1 MQYQVSEVSLYD
13 TGSSILTTPMPLA
26 HRLVE
31 ALKTCLRA
39 RGMTYGALARELRLS
54 EASVKRLFS
63 RGTFTLARIEDI
75 LRVLELDLVEVA
87 RMARGPESQ
96 AAELSLEQETLLASD
111 ERLLALF
118 WLVLNGWSFADVV
131 EEFAVSRTE
140 LTLALAKFERARLID
155 WDAGERV
162 RLRVAKDFVWRA
174 GGPVKKA
181 YGLRVTTE
189 FLRSRFSGPL
199 ELLRFEARDLSP
211 ASAAMLRRRLE
222 RLAAE
227 FNELAE
233 VDSTLPA
240 RGREG
245 VGLLLA
251 CRPWAFS
258 VVNALKKRN
267 QALGQRS
274 NRA

>member
-1 MQYQVSEVSLYD
+1 
-13 TGSSILTTPMPLA
+13 MPLT
-26 HRLVE
+26 HRLVD
-31 ALKTCLRA
+31 ALKKCLRA
-39 RGMTYGALARELRLS
+39 RGMTYAALARELRLS

-63 RGTFTLARIEDI
+63 HGTFTLARIEDI
-75 LRVLELDLVEVA
+75 LRVLELDLVELA
-87 RMARGPESQ
+87 RMARGADDQ

-111 ERLLALF
+111 ERLLSVF
-118 WLVLNGWSFADVV
+118 WLLLNRWAFDEIV
-131 EEFAVSRTE
+131 EEFAISRTE

-162 RLRVAKDFVWRA
+162 RLRVARDFVWRA

-181 YGLRVTTE
+181 YGHRVTTE

-222 RLAAE
+222 RVAAE

-240 RGREG
+240 RRREG
-245 VGLLLA
+245 VGLLIA

-258 VVNALKKRN
+258 VVNALKKRA

>member
-1 MQYQVSEVSLYD
+1 
-13 TGSSILTTPMPLA
+13 MPLA
-26 HRLVE
+26 ARFVD
-31 ALKTCLRA
+31 ALKKCLRA
-39 RGMTYGALARELRLS
+39 RGMTYAALGRELRLS
-54 EASVKRLFS
+54 EASVKRMFS
-63 RGTFTLARIEDI
+63 RGTFTLSRIEGI

-87 RMARGPESQ
+87 RMARGGDDQ
-96 AAELSLEQETLLASD
+96 ARELSLPQEELLASD
-111 ERLLALF
+111 ERLLSVF
-118 WLVLNGWSFADVV
+118 WLLLNGWGFADIV
-131 EEFAVSRTE
+131 EDFEITRTE
-140 LTLALAKFERARLID
+140 LTLALAKFDRARLID

-162 RLRVAKDFVWRA
+162 RLRVAKDFVWRP

-189 FLRSRFSGPL
+189 FLRSPFRGAL

-211 ASAAMLRRRLE
+211 GSAAMLRRRLE

-240 RGREG
+240 RRREG

-251 CRPWAFS
+251 CRPWTFS
-258 VVNALKKRN
+258 AMMALRRRD
-267 QALGQRS
+267 QAVGQRS
-274 NRA
+274 KRA

>member
-1 MQYQVSEVSLYD
+1 
-13 TGSSILTTPMPLA
+13 MPLA
-26 HRLVE
+26 HQVVD
-31 ALKTCLRA
+31 ALKKCLRA
-39 RGMTYGALARELRLS
+39 RGLTYAALARELRLS

-63 RGTFTLARIEDI
+63 RRTFTLARIEDVM
-75 LRVLELDLVEVA
+75 RVLEVDLLELA
-87 RMARGPESQ
+87 RMTRAAQSQ
-96 AAELSLEQETLLASD
+96 DAELTLEQETLLASD
-111 ERLLALF
+111 ERLLSVF
-118 WLVLNGWSFADVV
+118 WLLLNGWRFADIV
-131 EEFAVSRTE
+131 EQFVITRTE
-140 LTLALAKFERARLID
+140 LTLALAKFERARLVD

-181 YGLRVTTE
+181 YGLRVTGE

-211 ASAAMLRRRLE
+211 ASAAVLRRRLE
-222 RLAAE
+222 RMAAE

-233 VDSTLPA
+233 VDCALPA
-240 RGREG
+240 GRREG

-258 VVNALKKRN
+258 AMNALKRRAPGRD
-267 QALGQRS
+267 QALGQHS
-274 NRA
+274 KRA

>member
-1 MQYQVSEVSLYD
+1 
-13 TGSSILTTPMPLA
+13 MPLTL
-26 HRLVE
+26 RLVD
-31 ALKTCLRA
+31 ALKKCLRA
-39 RGMTYGALARELRLS
+39 RGMTYAALARELRLS

-63 RGTFTLARIEDI
+63 HGTFTLARIEDI
-75 LRVLELDLVEVA
+75 LRVLELDLVELA
-87 RMARGPESQ
+87 RMARGADDQ
-96 AAELSLEQETLLASD
+96 AAELSVEQETLLASD
-111 ERLLALF
+111 ERLLSVF
-118 WLVLNGWSFADVV
+118 WLLLNRWSFDEIV
-131 EEFAVSRTE
+131 EEFAISRTE

-162 RLRVAKDFVWRA
+162 RLRVARDFVWRA

-181 YGLRVTTE
+181 YGLRVTAE
-189 FLRSRFSGPL
+189 FLRSRFSGAL

-222 RLAAE
+222 RVAAE

-240 RGREG
+240 RRREG
-245 VGLLLA
+245 VGLLIA

-258 VVNALKKRN
+258 VVNALKKRP

>member
-1 MQYQVSEVSLYD
+1 
-13 TGSSILTTPMPLA
+13 MPLT
-26 HRLVE
+26 HRLVG
-31 ALKTCLRA
+31 ALKKCLRA
-39 RGMTYGALARELRLS
+39 RGMTYAALARELRLS

-63 RGTFTLARIEDI
+63 RGTFTMARIEDI
-75 LRVLELDLVEVA
+75 LRVLDLDLVELA
-87 RMARGPESQ
+87 RMARGPDNQ
-96 AAELSLEQETLLASD
+96 AAELSVEQETLLASD
-111 ERLLALF
+111 EQLLSVF
-118 WLVLNGWSFADVV
+118 WLILNGWTFGEIV
-131 EEFAVSRTE
+131 EEFTISRTV

-181 YGLRVTTE
+181 YGLRVTAE
-189 FLRSRFSGPL
+189 FLHSRFAAPL

-211 ASAAMLRRRLE
+211 ASAAMLKRRLE
-222 RLAAE
+222 RVAAE

-240 RGREG
+240 RRREG
-245 VGLLLA
+245 VGLLIA

-258 VVNALKKRN
+258 VVNALKKRA